1 VCVVDIA
8 RAKAQY
14 VILGTQL
21 KAMNAKKTLIME
33 RLQEAAT
40 TTAAPPDCLRC
51 RELGAEL
58 AALNRRVA
66 AMEQSRRAAPAQ
78 PRRAASKRSRPAA
91 GQDVCA
97 AKRRLDDDVEPSS
110 DGSVRIVGEEAA
122 P

>member
-1 VCVVDIA
+1 
-8 RAKAQY
+8 
-14 VILGTQL
+14 
-21 KAMNAKKTLIME
+21 MNAKKVMIME

-40 TTAAPPDCLRC
+40 TTATPPECSRC
-51 RELGAEL
+51 RELDAEL
-58 AALNRRVA
+58 AALNRRVEV
-66 AMEQSRRAAPAQ
+66 MEQSRRAAPEQPRRAAPEQPRRAAPAQ
-78 PRRAASKRSRPAA
+78 PRRAASKRGRPAA